1 MEDGDRLQYAGF
13 MDIDV
18 RIELAGAA
26 DRDILVD
33 LVARIEVEDHPENS
47 KILQHAPAAARR
59 SLERY
64 DVLRSNTVWC
74 LIAYDGERPLGLAI
88 LTRVPKLD
96 DRLGFLYLDEL
107 HVLVPWRRRGIGR
120 ALLRRAIELSRELDL
135 AGVRLLTRIENEP
148 ARALYESAGFRGG
161 QTRLYQLTLDRENAE
176 S

>member
-1 MEDGDRLQYAGF
+1 MDGGGRHRYADS

-18 RIELAGAA
+18 RIELAVAA

-33 LVARIEVEDHPENS
+33 LIARIEAEDHPENPE
-47 KILQHAPAAARR
+47 ILNHAPAAARR

-64 DVLRSNTVWC
+64 DVLSSDAVWC
-74 LIAYDGERPLGLAI
+74 LIAYDVERPVGLAI

-107 HVLVPWRRRGIGR
+107 HVLVPWRRCGVGR
-120 ALLRRAIELSRELDL
+120 ALLRRALELACELGL
-135 AGVRLLTRIENEP
+135 AGVRLLARIENEP

-161 QTRLYQLTLDRENAE
+161 QTMIYQLTLDRENAQ